1 MKRGWCAG
9 REERVKKSKIQ
20 LLVENCKWNLYRMYS
35 TDIQIE
41 MAMTEM
47 SARRS
52 REKKKEEKN
61 REVKT
66 GFCWTIDFDVC
77 YIVSW

>member
-1 MKRGWCAG
+1 
-9 REERVKKSKIQ
+9 
-20 LLVENCKWNLYRMYS
+20 MYS

-66 GFCWTIDFDVC
+66 GFC
-77 YIVSW
+77 